1 MHVRTATDEGDEA
14 VTSPQMG
21 REMAAARVDELLRA
35 AERQRTA
42 RDAATAARHEQVPA
56 TPAHPSRWLV
66 RLVGAT
72 LRH

>member
-1 MHVRTATDEGDEA
+1 M
-14 VTSPQMG
+14 TSAQMG
-21 REMAAARVDELLRA
+21 REMAAARADELRRA

-42 RDAATAARHEQVPA
+42 RVAAIAAHREEVPA
-56 TPAHPSRWLV
+56 TPARPAGWLV